1 MSAKPKLWPVM
12 LTPFTREGEVDY
24 ASLEKLI
31 AWYEA
36 NGVDGLFAVCQ
47 SSEIHYLSLKER
59 VTIARFVKEHARV
72 PVIASG
78 HVSDGFD
85 DQLEEL
91 RAIAATGV
99 DALIMITN
107 RLVLPGRQ
115 EESIIPR
122 VERIMAAIPDIKLGF
137 YECPQPFKRL
147 ITLQELE
154 WCARSERFAFM
165 KDTCCDI
172 ETIRQRLDILKGTG
186 FELYNANTT
195 TLLDSL
201 RAGAAGFSGV
211 MLNFHPDLYRYLADH
226 MDDADTAEKLQAF
239 LTLFSEIER
248 QYYPVNAKYHL
259 AEIEGVLSSAYARKV
274 PMEGLTETFKEEVR
288 QMHRAARTVKAL
300 LCK

>member
-12 LTPFTREGEVDY
+12 LTPFTSEGEVDY

-31 AWYEA
+31 DWYEA

-47 SSEIHYLSLKER
+47 SSEIHCLSLKER
-59 VTIARFVKEHARV
+59 VSIARFVKEHAHV

-78 HVSDGFD
+78 HISDGFN

-91 RAIAATGV
+91 KAVASTGV
-99 DALIMITN
+99 DALILITN
-107 RLVLPGRQ
+107 RLVPAGRQ
-115 EESIIPR
+115 SESIIPR
-122 VERIMAAIPDIKLGF
+122 VDRIMKEIPDIKLGF

-147 ITLQELE
+147 ITPEELE
-154 WCARSERFAFM
+154 WCARSDRFAFM

-172 ETIRQRLDILKGTG
+172 ETIRKRIEILKGTS

-211 MLNFHPDLYRYLADH
+211 MLNFHPDLYRCLADH
-226 MDDADTAEKLQAF
+226 MDDADMAEKLQAF
-239 LTLFSEIER
+239 LTVFSEIER

-259 AEIEGVLSSAYARKV
+259 NAIEGVLSSDYTRKV
-274 PMEGLTETFKEEVR
+274 PAEGLTETFKEEVR
-288 QMHRAARTVKAL
+288 QMHLAARTVKTL

>member
-59 VTIARFVKEHARV
+59 VTIARFVKEHAHV

-172 ETIRQRLDILKGTG
+172 ETIRKRLDILKGTG

>member
-1 MSAKPKLWPVM
+1 
-12 LTPFTREGEVDY
+12 
-24 ASLEKLI
+24 
-31 AWYEA
+31 
-36 NGVDGLFAVCQ
+36 
-47 SSEIHYLSLKER
+47 
-59 VTIARFVKEHARV
+59 
-72 PVIASG
+72 
-78 HVSDGFD
+78 
-85 DQLEEL
+85 
-91 RAIAATGV
+91 
-99 DALIMITN
+99 
-107 RLVLPGRQ
+107 
-115 EESIIPR
+115 
-122 VERIMAAIPDIKLGF
+122 
-137 YECPQPFKRL
+137 
-147 ITLQELE
+147 
-154 WCARSERFAFM
+154 M

-288 QMHRAARTVKAL
+288 QMHRAARAVKAL

>member
-122 VERIMAAIPDIKLGF
+122 VERIMAEIPDIKLGF

-172 ETIRQRLDILKGTG
+172 DTIRQRLDILKGTG

>member
-59 VTIARFVKEHARV
+59 VTIARFVKEHAHV

-91 RAIAATGV
+91 KAIAATGV

-122 VERIMAAIPDIKLGF
+122 VERIMAAIP
-137 YECPQPFKRL
+137 
-147 ITLQELE
+147 
-154 WCARSERFAFM
+154 RSCTMTASG
-165 KDTCCDI
+165 C
-172 ETIRQRLDILKGTG
+172 IR
-186 FELYNANTT
+186 
-195 TLLDSL
+195 S
-201 RAGAAGFSGV
+201 
-211 MLNFHPDLYRYLADH
+211 
-226 MDDADTAEKLQAF
+226 
-239 LTLFSEIER
+239 
-248 QYYPVNAKYHL
+248 
-259 AEIEGVLSSAYARKV
+259 SSARMSAAS
-274 PMEGLTETFKEEVR
+274 GISLSLTSVFSVT
-288 QMHRAARTVKAL
+288 
-300 LCK
+300 